1 MGGDLNKLSDKRLK
15 NLMGTTRDKPE
26 FLADGAGLSVRVSPV
41 GGISWTFTYRNSGVL
56 QRMTLGR
63 YPDMSLKRAR
73 EKRDECRTWLSDGK
87 DPKRQLKLKKQE
99 SLKPVT
105 VRDAIEYW
113 VKHYATGRVS
123 SINNTVQKLNKHIY
137 PHIGDMALSDCETR
151 DWLQCFDLMKDI
163 QVTAGALFYGCKQAL
178 KFCRARKYAISNA
191 LDDLKVSD
199 IGKTAGK
206 RDRVLTDV
214 EIGQLWKFINSN
226 NALLPYYSEWM
237 KILIVFGCRSGE
249 ARLSRW
255 VEWDFDN
262 WLWTVPK
269 EHSKTE
275 TVIIRPIPKKM
286 RSYMEYLRAKHL
298 RTGYLLGEIKKLSTV
313 ASTAVKTSQRLGHD
327 KHWTPHDLRRTLA
340 TRLNDMGV
348 MPHVVEQLLGHA
360 MPGVMGIYNR
370 SQYLP
375 EKLEALNRWM
385 DRLDELAAK
394 SVLPDGLIKK

>member
-26 FLADGAGLSVRVSPV
+26 FFADGAGLSVRVSPV
-41 GGISWTFTYRNSGVL
+41 GGISWTFTYRNNGVL

-105 VRDAIEYW
+105 VRDTIEYW
-113 VKHYATGRVS
+113 VKHYGIERRAKI
-123 SINNTVQKLNKHIY
+123 INDTERCKKHIY
-137 PHIGDMALSDCETR
+137 PYIGDMALSDCETR
-151 DWLQCFDLMKDI
+151 HWLQCFDRMKDI
-163 QVTAGALFYGCKQAL
+163 PVTAGMLFQQCKQAL
-178 KFCRARKYAISNA
+178 KFCRVRRYAVSDV
-191 LDDLKVSD
+191 LDDLTISD
-199 IGKTAGK
+199 IGKKGGK
-206 RDRVLTDV
+206 RDRVLSDI
-214 EIGQLWKFINSN
+214 EIGQLWKFVN
-226 NALLPYYSEWM
+226 NKNAILPYYSILI
-237 KILIVFGCRSGE
+237 KVLIVFGCRSCE

-255 VEWDFDN
+255 DEWDLDN
-262 WLWTVPK
+262 GLWTVPK

-275 TVIIRPIPKKM
+275 TPIIRPIPEKI
-286 RSYMEYLRAKHL
+286 RPCIEILRAHNL
-298 RTGYLLGEIKKLSTV
+298 RTGYLLGELKTQNCTSSTGRKLC
-313 ASTAVKTSQRLGHD
+313 KTLGHD

-340 TRLNDMGV
+340 TKLNDMGV

-375 EKLEALNRWM
+375 EKLDALNRWM

-394 SVLPDGLIKK
+394 SVLPGGLIKR